1 MKTIAILLLIAAP
14 LLAQRTARATGD
26 ATSEPAPVIR
36 PNPEDTL
43 SIADRLDPA
52 KVDVA
57 WVTVEKRPALQA
69 DRDSRREKRMRHCRA
84 RGAGLIIGQRAE
96 YTDARGVMWYVT
108 AHPTFGIVAVRNDR
122 LLTELGCSPRWRDG
136 RHDRREIRA
145 YFADQ
150 IAAGTVQVRKS
161 VPLKWTPVEVAP

>member
-1 MKTIAILLLIAAP
+1 MKTFTILVLFVMP

-43 SIADRLDPA
+43 SIADRKDPA

-57 WVTVEKRPALQA
+57 WVTAEKRPALQA
-69 DRDSRREKRMRHCRA
+69 DRDSRRKLRMRHCRA

-96 YTDARGVMWYVT
+96 YTDLRGVTWYVA
-108 AHPTFGIVAVRNDR
+108 AHPTFGVVAARDDR
-122 LLTELGCSPRWRDG
+122 LLKEFGCSPRWRDG

-150 IAAGTVQVRKS
+150 ITEGTVQVRKA